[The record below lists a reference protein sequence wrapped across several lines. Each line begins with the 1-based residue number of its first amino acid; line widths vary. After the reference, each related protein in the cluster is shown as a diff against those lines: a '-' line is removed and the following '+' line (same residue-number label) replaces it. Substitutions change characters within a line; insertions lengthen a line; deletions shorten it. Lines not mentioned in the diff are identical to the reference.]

1 MLLQRSSEDLHGVI
15 ATGQP
20 SMGPTPGG
28 ARRSALKG
36 LTTAVAAWLLTAC
49 ASLPAAGHVGTPM
62 RFSAVAPADLRASF
76 SARVASNTLAESP
89 LYASNIAIGDSAI
102 AATVVLMRQQS
113 PSFDS
118 AMTALERSGIPTVIG
133 TARQLQDQL
142 PPGYRYV
149 RGWQAL
155 TAFYPLTPTNA
166 PGRRIEHIAVI
177 VRLSDLRSALRTA
190 GSTAADTAMFTR
202 YLERVIGHEIYGHLM
217 PQIKFG
223 RTAPIVCDDPTSGED
238 WYTACVMRRERRV
251 VAQLS
256 QAQGTYASIGAP

>member
-1 MLLQRSSEDLHGVI
+1 MSLHRSSDNLQGVI
-15 ATGQP
+15 STGHP
-20 SMGPTPGG
+20 GMGPTTGG
-28 ARRSALKG
+28 VRRRAVRG
-36 LTTAVAAWLLTAC
+36 LGAVAAGWVLAAC
-49 ASLPAAGHVGTPM
+49 ASLPIAGQGAAPL
-62 RFSAVAPADLRASF
+62 RYSAAAAPDGQASF

-102 AATVVLMRQQS
+102 AATVLLMRQES

-118 AMTALERSGIPTVIG
+118 AMTALEQSGIPTVIG
-133 TARQLQDQL
+133 TARQLRDQL

-166 PGRRIEHIAVI
+166 PGRRIEHIAVV
-177 VRLSDLRSALRTA
+177 VRLSDLRSALRAA